1 VAYQGLGVESMSL
14 TFKAPGLPG
23 FYRVALRNEL
33 GAAASG
39 YDELIVQQPS

>member
-1 VAYQGLGVESMSL
+1 MSL